1 MLRPNLK
8 TMIMLTFAIIFYVFM
23 CFISNWNLIWPIT
36 LLVDGGIGDKAI
48 AIIWAILL
56 ISGLN

>member
-23 CFISNWNLIWPIT
+23 CFISNWNFIWPIT
-36 LLVDGGIGDKAI
+36 MLTRGGLGDMAI
-48 AIIWAILL
+48 AVIWGILL
-56 ISGLN
+56 IAGLN